1 MNTTILDHNL
11 THIKKLLKLL
21 KLLAASPPS
30 TTDMTKA
37 HYFTDEFPDHDYRP
51 TTASAHPQTRLW
63 PAYLP
68 VDDDRLFIF
77 ERSKNAQLV
86 VYSANYADRERRV
99 LDPKWPLD
107 INWQSF
113 GWTAQP
119 TSNATGMIERRMAW
133 GYTHT
138 PADGGGSEQA
148 AGGAQ
153 YHVTL
158 NALPTRAALL
168 YHAAADGKLVLQ
180 TTIADVA
187 SRLLKVFVSTAA
199 SRAFVPKVLYVE
211 LYGTSVATGEDT
223 YERIA
228 VSGS

>member
-1 MNTTILDHNL
+1 
-11 THIKKLLKLL
+11 
-21 KLLAASPPS
+21 
-30 TTDMTKA
+30 MTKT
-37 HYFTDEFPDHDYRP
+37 HFFTDEFPDRDYRP
-51 TTASAHPQTRLW
+51 TTASEHPQTRLW

-86 VYSANYADRERRV
+86 VFTANYADRERRV

-113 GWTAQP
+113 GWTSQP
-119 TSNATGMIERRMAW
+119 TSNATGVLERKMAW
-133 GYTHT
+133 GYSHKLVDAGTG
-138 PADGGGSEQA
+138 AAAGSD
-148 AGGAQ
+148 GGAQ
-153 YHVTL
+153 FHVSL
-158 NALPTRAALL
+158 NALPSRAALL
-168 YHAAADGKLVLQ
+168 YHAVADSKLVLQ

-187 SRLLKVFVSTAA
+187 SRLLKVFVCTAP

-211 LYGTSVATGEDT
+211 LYGTCVATGADT